1 MLSINNDRPAKCSL
15 RRMLKIRKSVQAGNT
30 IFLLS
35 GRIKEEDVSELIDLL
50 KTEKHLSTV
59 ILDLQEVRLVHR
71 EAVRFL
77 ASCEIQGITLKNCP
91 AFVREWILTGSDH
104 EPRSSAIGK

>member
-1 MLSINNDRPAKCSL
+1 
-15 RRMLKIRKSVQAGNT
+15 MLKIRKSVQAGKT

-35 GRIKEEDVSELIDLL
+35 GRIQEEHISELIDLL

-77 ASCEIQGITLKNCP
+77 ASCEAQGITLKNCP

-104 EPRSSAIGK
+104 EPRSFAIGE